1 MSDPASAQAL
11 PLADPHHR
19 RAAALVRGF
28 ALVAMLVPLLWTR
41 DGAALVALAF
51 IAAVW
56 GGITLMEW
64 RSRVGLDV
72 LGGLEAAGT
81 GLISGMVVGH
91 SPAVLAGL
99 AIVPFT
105 AGVYRGLWGVV
116 MAVSTSLFAVI
127 TAALAV
133 LHGLTPER
141 GYDIFSWTFAGVG
154 VGLIGSF
161 LHTALQERADPL
173 APYLYAQSLLRRL
186 IDISGG
192 FDVGLDPVALGGGI
206 LEQVHDELP
215 TSSLALYVPRGDTLT
230 ALVTKDMGA
239 TIGTA
244 WEDAAVLAW
253 TKCDT
258 HVDGNLFALPLLS
271 ATDNTV
277 SAIVVACL
285 SDRVTPESLGL
296 PDRLERLRR
305 SLQVSAV
312 QLDTALLFSAFRDAA
327 TAEERRRLAREMHD
341 GVAQDI
347 AGLGYLVDALAG
359 TATTPQQ
366 RERIAVLRDR
376 ISAVVAEIRRSLVNL
391 RTSVGAS
398 ESLGAAIGSIARNL
412 TEVSGVPI
420 HVTLDETTD
429 RLRPEVEAELFRI
442 TQEAM
447 NNAIKHAQ
455 ASAIEVHCQ
464 VRPPFAR
471 ITVSDDGRGMQA
483 PRKGSHGL
491 SIMRERALMISANLD
506 MVEREGGGLTVTVEI
521 SGGTDDAS
529 ATEAGKA
536 RVDA

>member
-1 MSDPASAQAL
+1 MRAL
-11 PLADPHHR
+11 PETTALADPHHR

-28 ALVAMLVPLLWTR
+28 AVVAMLVPLLWAR
-41 DGAALVALAF
+41 DTAALVALLF

-56 GGITLMEW
+56 AVVTLLEW
-64 RSRVGLDV
+64 HSRIALDV
-72 LGGLEAAGT
+72 LGGVEAAAI
-81 GLISGMVVGH
+81 GLISGMTLGH
-91 SPAVLAGL
+91 SSAVLAGL

-105 AGVYRGLWGVV
+105 AGLYRGVWGVTLSL
-116 MAVSTSLFAVI
+116 STELFAVI

-133 LHGLTPER
+133 QHGVTAEQ
-141 GYDIFSWTFAGVG
+141 GYEIFSWCFAGLG
-154 VGLIGSF
+154 VGLIGTF
-161 LHTALQERADPL
+161 LHTALQQRADPL
-173 APYLYAQSLLRRL
+173 APYLYAQSLLRQL

-192 FDVGLDPVALGGGI
+192 FDAGLDPVSLGGGI
-206 LEQVHDELP
+206 LGQVRDELP
-215 TSSLALYVPRGDTLT
+215 TSSQALYVQRGDALT
-230 ALVTKDMGA
+230 PLVSDEADLAGGAAWQEAALA
-239 TIGTA
+239 
-244 WEDAAVLAW
+244 AW
-253 TKCDT
+253 TRADT
-258 HVDGNLFALPLLS
+258 YVDGNLFAVPLLS
-271 ATDNTV
+271 SQGETV
-277 SAIVVACL
+277 SAVVVACL

-296 PDRLERLRR
+296 RDRVEKLRR
-305 SLQVSAV
+305 DLHVSAV
-312 QLDTALLFSAFRDAA
+312 HLDTALLFAAFRDSA

-366 RERIAVLRDR
+366 AERIAVLRDR

-391 RTSVGAS
+391 RTSVGES
-398 ESLGAAIGSIARNL
+398 ESLGVAIGAIARNL

-420 HVTLDETTD
+420 HVTLDETTG

-447 NNAIKHAQ
+447 NNAIKHAH

-464 VRPPFAR
+464 VRAPRAR

-491 SIMRERALMISANLD
+491 SIMRERAVLINASLA
-506 MVEREGGGLTVTVEI
+506 MVERDGGGLAVTVEI
-521 SGGTDDAS
+521 AGANDAASGA
-529 ATEAGKA
+529 AGKA